1 MTFPVNN
8 ASFLQITITSCN
20 MGGKGRRVKT
30 KKEQGE
36 EEGLWEEE
44 REERKAKE
52 ILERRTTVGGKERRR
67 VCTRQ
72 DNGSLEHRHLAMYSI
87 FSLTALELQDK
98 SGRENLA
105 YGS

>member
-8 ASFLQITITSCN
+8 ASFLQRTITRSN
-20 MGGKGRRVKT
+20 MMGGGKGRRVKT

-52 ILERRTTVGGKERRR
+52 ILERRTTVGGKERGR
-67 VCTRQ
+67 VYTRAGQ
-72 DNGSLEHRHLAMYSI
+72 WKPR
-87 FSLTALELQDK
+87 T
-98 SGRENLA
+98 
-105 YGS
+105 